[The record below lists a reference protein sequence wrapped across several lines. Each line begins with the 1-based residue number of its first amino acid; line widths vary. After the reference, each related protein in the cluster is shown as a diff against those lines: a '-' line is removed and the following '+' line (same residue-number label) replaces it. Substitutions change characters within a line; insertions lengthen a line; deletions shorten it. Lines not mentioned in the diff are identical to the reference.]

1 MVEQPEY
8 DYFECRECEYSFIK
22 LKSNS
27 TGHEYCLLC
36 AGDSGHDVRMSRR
49 TARDDDVPEGR
60 DARKIKECG

>member
-8 DYFECRECEYSFIK
+8 DYFECRECEYS
-22 LKSNS
+22 LVDVS
-27 TGHEYCLLC
+27 TFTGAHYCPLC
-36 AGDSGHDVRMSRR
+36 AGDSGHEVRMSRR